1 MPSASLTPSP
11 GLLSALRLC
20 RALLDCAKR
29 EQDAAAIAE
38 LTPTE
43 RKRATI
49 QGLAHL
55 TDILGVQLPDD
66 LIIMWSLA
74 IPALAIATHFSI
86 HDVPDVIDAYPG
98 VPENWVAISSVPPK
112 PFAAHR
118 YDSHGAT
125 EEIWTI
131 SREAIATS
139 EPSICVFTA
148 VTADTVDEDRI
159 VNLGELLRDQLTAGY
174 REHPYWNEANQR
186 VTDERTQP
194 TPPEWIVDL
203 ADAPPPPVASERRV
217 RHPTFG
223 EGVVLRE
230 EASSN
235 GPKLEVDFG
244 GAVGRK
250 LLLARFVTTAE

>member
-1 MPSASLTPSP
+1 MPSASLTPSN

-29 EQDAAAIAE
+29 EQDVTAIAE
-38 LTPTE
+38 LTPTA
-43 RKRATI
+43 RNRVTV

-55 TDILGVQLPDD
+55 TDLIGVQLPDD

-86 HDVPDVIDAYPG
+86 HDVPDVIDAYPD
-98 VPENWVAISSVPPK
+98 VPENRIPISSVPPK

-118 YDSHGAT
+118 YNAHGAA

-131 SREAIATS
+131 SREAIATT
-139 EPSICVFTA
+139 EPSICVNTF
-148 VTADTVDEDRI
+148 DDDRG
-159 VNLGELLRDQLTAGY
+159 VNLGELLRDQLAAGY
-174 REHPYWNEANQR
+174 REHPYWSEASQR
-186 VTDERTQP
+186 ATDERTQP
-194 TPPEWIVDL
+194 APAEWIVDL
-203 ADAPPPPVASERRV
+203 ADAPPPPVANQRRV
-217 RHPTFG
+217 RHATFG

-244 GAVGRK
+244 GTVGKK
-250 LLLARFVTTAE
+250 LLLARFVTAAD